1 MSRMPSSNRLSP
13 DVLSSDMPSM
23 HVVPWPEAFARRY
36 REHGH
41 WLGIALYTALADAA
55 RVHATRTAIVC
66 RERRWTYAEFDLRVR
81 RFAAGLQR
89 IGIGAGDR
97 VLLQLPNVAEFHVAS
112 FALFRIGAIPVYAQC
127 AHRRSEIAQFVAQS
141 GARACIVID
150 REAGF
155 DHRALMRD
163 IRESHAASEPAVLE
177 PAALEHVVVVGDA
190 AEFIAFDSL
199 YDAPHGTPGADAASV
214 ALLQLSGG
222 STGVPKLIPRTHDDY
237 LYSICASVE
246 ICGVSENTVFLCV
259 LPAAHN
265 FPMSSPGA
273 FGVLLAGGCVVLARS
288 GDPAT
293 AFALIER
300 ECVTLV
306 ALVPALARVWLESS
320 LRVRHDLGSLEVVQI
335 GGACLAESI
344 AARIAPAFG
353 CTLQQ
358 VFGMAE
364 GLVNYTRLDDP
375 PARVAVCQGRPI
387 SDDDEIR
394 IVDDDDQD
402 VAPGEVGHLLTRGP
416 YTIRGYWAS
425 PEHNAV
431 AFTADGFYRTGDRV
445 RRLPGGDL
453 VVVGRAKDQINRGGE
468 KIAAEEVEAHLL
480 AHPAVADAALIAID
494 DRMLGEKACAC
505 IVARPDTMP
514 QSRELQAFLRER
526 GIAAYKIPD
535 RFEFIARMP
544 RTPIGKIDKPA
555 LRHGIATGAP
565 LPATPLPQPE
575 FAP

>member
-1 MSRMPSSNRLSP
+1 MPNMPSST
-13 DVLSSDMPSM
+13 MPSLP
-23 HVVPWPEAFARRY
+23 VVPWPEAFARRY
-36 REHGH
+36 RERGY
-41 WLGIALYTALADAA
+41 WLGIPLYAALADAA
-55 RVHATRTAIVC
+55 RVHAARTAIVC
-66 RERRWTYAEFDLRVR
+66 GERRWTYAEFDLRVR
-81 RFAAGLQR
+81 RFAAGLRR
-89 IGIGAGDR
+89 IGIVEGNR

-141 GARACIVID
+141 EARACIVID

-155 DHRALMRD
+155 DHRALMHE
-163 IRESHAASEPAVLE
+163 IREAHPHLQ
-177 PAALEHVVVVGDA
+177 HVVVVGDA
-190 AEFIAFDSL
+190 ADFIAFDRL
-199 YDAPHGTPGADAASV
+199 YDAPDDEAGPDAASV

-237 LYSICASVE
+237 LYSLCASVE
-246 ICGVSENTVFLCV
+246 ICGVDENAVFLCV

-273 FGVLLAGGCVVLARS
+273 FGVLLAGGRVVLARS
-288 GDPAT
+288 SDPAT

-300 ECVTLV
+300 ERVTLV
-306 ALVPALARVWLESS
+306 ALVPALAQAWLESS
-320 LRVRHDLGSLEVVQI
+320 LRTRHDLGSLEVMQI

-364 GLVNYTRLDDP
+364 GLVNYTRLEDA
-375 PARVAVCQGRPI
+375 PARVVACQGRPI
-387 SDDDEIR
+387 SADDEIR

-402 VAPGEVGHLLTRGP
+402 VAPGEIGHLLTRGP
-416 YTIRGYWAS
+416 YTIRGYWAAL
-425 PEHNAV
+425 EHNAI

-445 RRLPGGDL
+445 RRLESGDL
-453 VVVGRAKDQINRGGE
+453 VVTGRAKDQINRGGE

-480 AHPAVADAALIAID
+480 AHPAVADAALIAMT

-505 IVARPDTMP
+505 IVARPHIAP

-535 RFEFIARMP
+535 RFEFISHMP
-544 RTPIGKIDKPA
+544 RTPVGKIDKPA
-555 LRHGIATGAP
+555 LRRGIATGAALSTA
-565 LPATPLPQPE
+565 LPASTLPQPE

>member
-1 MSRMPSSNRLSP
+1 MSNMPSSNIQSLP
-13 DVLSSDMPSM
+13 
-23 HVVPWPEAFARRY
+23 VVPWPEAFAQRY
-36 REHGH
+36 RERGY
-41 WLGIALYTALADAA
+41 WLGISLYAALADAA
-55 RVHATRTAIVC
+55 RTHAELTAIVC
-66 RERRWTYAEFDLRVR
+66 GERRWSYAEFDLRVR
-81 RFAAGLQR
+81 RFATGLRR
-89 IGIGAGDR
+89 IGIVDGDR

-141 GARACIVID
+141 DARACIVID
-150 REAGF
+150 REVGF
-155 DHRALMRD
+155 DHRALMREM
-163 IRESHAASEPAVLE
+163 RESHVGLQ
-177 PAALEHVVVVGDA
+177 HVVVVGDA
-190 AEFIAFDSL
+190 AEFIAFDTL
-199 YDAPHGTPGADAASV
+199 YDAPHDEPGPDAASV

-237 LYSICASVE
+237 LYSLCASVE
-246 ICGVSENTVFLCV
+246 ICGVDENTVFLCV

-273 FGVLLAGGCVVLARS
+273 FGVLLAGGRVVLARS
-288 GDPAT
+288 ADPAT

-300 ECVTLV
+300 ERFTRV
-306 ALVPALARVWLESS
+306 ALVPALAQAWLESS
-320 LRVRHDLGSLEVVQI
+320 LRARHDLGSLQVMQI

-344 AARIAPAFG
+344 ATRIAPAFG

-375 PARVAVCQGRPI
+375 PARVVACQGRPI
-387 SDDDEIR
+387 SADDEIR

-416 YTIRGYWAS
+416 YTIRGYWAA
-425 PEHNAV
+425 PEHNTI

-445 RRLPGGDL
+445 RMLASGDL

-480 AHPAVADAALIAID
+480 AHPAVADAALIAIV

-505 IVARPDTMP
+505 IVARPGVAP
-514 QSRELQAFLRER
+514 QPRELQSFLRER

-535 RFEFIARMP
+535 RFEFIDRMP

-555 LRHGIATGAP
+555 LRRSIAAGATLSTP
-565 LPATPLPQPE
+565 MPTTPAPASPLPQHE

>member
-1 MSRMPSSNRLSP
+1 MANMPSLP
-13 DVLSSDMPSM
+13 
-23 HVVPWPEAFARRY
+23 VVPWPEPFPQRY
-36 REHGH
+36 RERGY
-41 WLGIALYTALADAA
+41 WLGVSLYAALADAA
-55 RVHATRTAIVC
+55 RLHAARIAIVC
-66 RERRWTYAEFDLRVR
+66 GERRWTYAEFDLRVR
-81 RFAAGLQR
+81 RFAAGLRR
-89 IGIGAGDR
+89 IGIVEGDR

-112 FALFRIGAIPVYAQC
+112 FALFRIGAIPVFAQC

-141 GARACIVID
+141 QARACIVID

-155 DHRALMRD
+155 DHRGLMRE
-163 IRESHAASEPAVLE
+163 IRDTHPGLR
-177 PAALEHVVVVGDA
+177 HVVVVGDA
-190 AEFIAFDSL
+190 AEFIAFDAL
-199 YDAPHGTPGADAASV
+199 YDTAHDASGPDASSV

-300 ECVTLV
+300 ERATLV
-306 ALVPALARVWLESS
+306 ALVPALAQAWLESS
-320 LRVRHDLGSLEVVQI
+320 LRARHDLDSLAVMQI
-335 GGACLAESI
+335 GGAYLAESI
-344 AARIAPAFG
+344 AMRIAPAFG

-375 PARVAVCQGRPI
+375 PARAVACQGRPI
-387 SDDDEIR
+387 SADDEIR
-394 IVDDDDQD
+394 IVDDDDQE

-416 YTIRGYWAS
+416 YTIRGYWAA
-425 PEHNAV
+425 PEHNVV

-445 RRLPGGDL
+445 RLLPSGDL

-480 AHPAVADAALIAID
+480 AHPAVADAALIAIA

-505 IVARPDTMP
+505 IVARPGTAP
-514 QSRELQAFLRER
+514 QPRELQAFLRER

-535 RFEFIARMP
+535 RFAFIARMP

-555 LRHGIATGAP
+555 LRHCIDSGKPLSTAPRAQTRSTPP
-565 LPATPLPQPE
+565 LPCPE
-575 FAP
+575 SAP

>member
-1 MSRMPSSNRLSP
+1 MSSMQSMPA
-13 DVLSSDMPSM
+13 
-23 HVVPWPEAFARRY
+23 VPWPEAFVRRY
-36 REHGH
+36 RERGY
-41 WLGIALYTALADAA
+41 WLGVSLYAALADAA

-66 RERRWTYAEFDLRVR
+66 GERRWTYAEFDLRVR
-81 RFAAGLQR
+81 RFAAGLRR
-89 IGIGAGDR
+89 IGIVDGDR
-97 VLLQLPNVAEFHVAS
+97 VLLQLPNVAEFYVAS

-141 GARACIVID
+141 EARTCIVID
-150 REAGF
+150 REGGF
-155 DHRALMRD
+155 DHRTLMREM
-163 IRESHAASEPAVLE
+163 RESHVGLQHAV
-177 PAALEHVVVVGDA
+177 LEHVVVVGDA
-190 AEFIAFDSL
+190 AEFIVFDTL
-199 YDAPHGTPGADAASV
+199 YDAPHDEAGPDAASV

-246 ICGVSENTVFLCV
+246 ICGVDENTVFLCA

-273 FGVLLAGGCVVLARS
+273 FGGLLAGGRVVLARS

-300 ECVTLV
+300 ERVTLV
-306 ALVPALARVWLESS
+306 ALVPALAQAWLDSS
-320 LRVRHDLGSLEVVQI
+320 LRARHNLGSLEVMQI

-344 AARIAPAFG
+344 ATRIAPAFG

-375 PARVAVCQGRPI
+375 PARVVACQGRPI
-387 SDDDEIR
+387 STDDEIR

-416 YTIRGYWAS
+416 YTIRGYWAA
-425 PEHNAV
+425 PEHNAI

-445 RRLPGGDL
+445 CMLVSGDL

-480 AHPAVADAALIAID
+480 AHPAVADAALIATA

-505 IVARPDTMP
+505 IVARPGVAP
-514 QSRELQAFLRER
+514 QPRELQAFLRER

-535 RFEFIARMP
+535 RFQFIDRMP

-555 LRHGIATGAP
+555 LRRSIATGAP
-565 LPATPLPQPE
+565 LSTAIPATPAPASPLPQPE